1 MAKGKVPTRDELLAF
16 IKESTTPVGKREIAR
31 AFGLKGDQRIE
42 LKELLRDL
50 RDSGDIAADRAK
62 TFKDPK
68 ALTDITV
75 LEIVKVD
82 DDGHLLAVPRRHDE
96 EKDGPPPRIE
106 IDPHTSRGG
115 PAPAVGDR
123 VLASLKRRGKNT
135 YEARIIRRLGSGPRR
150 ILGLYEEP
158 PGRDGLGLVTPTD
171 RKLKQSFDIRPADKN
186 GAVSGDIVWVEGAG
200 GAISRRGRVL
210 ERVGAMS
217 DPRTVS
223 LISIAANDIP
233 VEFPQAAL
241 DEAERARAAPLGHRL
256 DLRQVPLVTIDGEDA
271 RDFDDA
277 VFAEPDPD
285 HAGGW
290 RILVAIADV
299 AWYVRHDHPLDRAAY
314 RRGTS
319 VYFPDRV
326 VPMLPEALSNH
337 WCSLVPQQDRPVLV
351 AEMWIDAAGHL
362 KRHRFHRA
370 MMRSAARLTYTR
382 VQRAHDGSPDAEIA
396 PLMNDVIRPLYGAFR
411 VLLEAREKRGAL
423 DLDLPERKVTLGED
437 GRIAEI
443 GVRERLDSHKL
454 IEEFMVLANVA
465 AAQALEQRHMPCLYR
480 VHDQPD
486 AAKLEGLREFL
497 ASLGIALP
505 LGQRLRPG
513 DLNRVL
519 HQVAGKPVARL
530 VNETMLRSQS
540 QAVYSPDNLGH
551 FGLALARY
559 AHFTSPIR
567 RYPDLIVHRALI
579 SAYGLGEG
587 GLPDADRG
595 RFAEFGEHLSMCERR
610 AVAAERGA
618 MDRYVAAFMAAHVG
632 ASFPGRVTSVTRFGL
647 FAELDATGADGLI
660 PIRSLG
666 QEFFRHDEARQMLIG
681 ERTGETFGLGD
692 RLRLKLVEADIATGG
707 LLFEIVDVIERVERH
722 ALPRSAM
729 RGHKRGGKRDD
740 QRGGHDPR
748 RPVAQRGGRKDKRS
762 RRRG

>member
-16 IKESTTPVGKREIAR
+16 IRDSATPVGKREIAR
-31 AFGLKGDQRIE
+31 AWGLKGDQRIE

-50 RDSGDIAADRAK
+50 RDSGDISADRAK
-62 TFKDPK
+62 TFRDPE
-68 ALTDITV
+68 ALSDVAV
-75 LEIVKVD
+75 LEIVRVD
-82 DDGHLLAVPRRHDE
+82 DDGHLIAVPRRHDE

-106 IDPHTSRGG
+106 IAPQATRGG

-123 VLASLKRRGKNT
+123 VLANLKRRGKA
-135 YEARIIRRLGSGPRR
+135 YEARIIRRLGSGPKK
-150 ILGLYEEP
+150 ILGLYDQP
-158 PGRDGLGLVTPTD
+158 VGGAGMGLVSPTD
-171 RKLKQSFDIRPADKN
+171 RKLRQSFEIRPADKN
-186 GAVSGDIVWVEGAG
+186 SAVPGDIVWIEATG
-200 GAISRRGRVL
+200 GALSRRARVL

-217 DPRTVS
+217 DPRTIS
-223 LISIAANDIP
+223 LIAIAANDIP
-233 VEFPQAAL
+233 VDFPPAAVE
-241 DEAERARAAPLGHRL
+241 EADRAHAAALGHRL
-256 DLRQVPLVTIDGEDA
+256 DLRDTSLVTIDGEDA

-277 VFAEPDPD
+277 VFAEPDP
-285 HAGGW
+285 AQPGGW
-290 RILVAIADV
+290 RLLVAIADV
-299 AWYVRHDHPLDRAAY
+299 AWYVRHDKPLDRAAY

-337 WCSLVPQQDRPVLV
+337 WCSLVPREDRPVLV
-351 AEMWIDAAGHL
+351 AEMSIDAEGHL

-382 VQRAHDGSPDAEIA
+382 VQRAIDGAPDAEIA
-396 PLMNDVIRPLYGAFR
+396 PLMERVIRPLYGAYK
-411 VLLEAREKRGAL
+411 VLLAAREKRGAL
-423 DLDLPERKVTLGED
+423 DLDLPERQVTLGSD

-465 AAQALEQRHMPCLYR
+465 AAQALEQRHAPCLYR

-486 AAKLEGLREFL
+486 PAKLEALREFL
-497 ASLGIALP
+497 ATLGIAMP
-505 LGQRLRPG
+505 AGPRLRPG

-519 HQVAGKPVARL
+519 GAVEGKPVARL
-530 VNETMLRSQS
+530 VNETVLRSQS

-567 RYPDLIVHRALI
+567 RYPDLVVHRALI
-579 SAYGLGEG
+579 AAYGLGEG
-587 GLPDADRG
+587 ALAEADKG
-595 RFAEFGEHLSMCERR
+595 RFVEFGEHLSMCERR

-618 MDRYVAAFMAAHVG
+618 MDRYVAAYMAAHVG
-632 ASFPGRVTSVTRFGL
+632 ATFPGRVTSVTRFGL
-647 FAELDATGADGLI
+647 FASLDGTGADGLI

-666 QEFFRHDEARQMLIG
+666 QEFFRHDEARQILVG
-681 ERTGETFGLGD
+681 ERTGETYGLGD
-692 RLRLKLVEADIATGG
+692 RLRLKLVEADTATAG

-722 ALPRSAM
+722 ALPRGRQHPRSEGRA
-729 RGHKRGGKRDD
+729 
-740 QRGGHDPR
+740 R
-748 RPVAQRGGRKDKRS
+748 RPVAHRGPPRDKRS
-762 RRRG
+762 RRRK

>member
-1 MAKGKVPTRDELLAF
+1 MAKGRVPTRDELLAF
-16 IKESTTPVGKREIAR
+16 IRDSETPIGKREIAR
-31 AFGLKGDQRIE
+31 AYGLKGDQRIE

-50 RDSGDIAADRAK
+50 RDSGEIAADRAK

-75 LEIVKVD
+75 LEIVRVD

-96 EKDGPPPRIE
+96 EQDGPPPRIE
-106 IDPHTSRGG
+106 IVPQSSRGA

-135 YEARIIRRLGSGPRR
+135 YEARIIRRLGSGPKK

-158 PGRDGLGLVTPTD
+158 DGRHGLGLVTPTD
-171 RKLKQSFDIRPADKN
+171 KKLRRVFDVRAADKN
-186 GAVSGDIVWVEGAG
+186 GALPGDIVWIEEAG
-200 GAISRRGRVL
+200 GALARRARVV
-210 ERVGAMS
+210 ERIGPMS

-233 VEFPQAAL
+233 VDFPEAAL
-241 DEAERARAAPLGHRL
+241 EEAEKSRAAPLGDRL
-256 DLRQVPLVTIDGEDA
+256 DLRGVPLVTIDGEDA

-277 VFAEPDPD
+277 VFAEPDPA
-285 HAGGW
+285 HPGGW
-290 RILVAIADV
+290 RLLVAIADV
-299 AWYVRHDHPLDRAAY
+299 AWYVRHDRPLDRAAY

-337 WCSLVPQQDRPVLV
+337 WCSLVPRQDRPVLV
-351 AEMWIDAAGHL
+351 AEMWIDAEGHL
-362 KRHRFHRA
+362 KRHKFHRA
-370 MMRSAARLTYTR
+370 MMRSIARLTYNR
-382 VQRAHDGSPDAEIA
+382 VQTAMDGAPDEEIA
-396 PLMNDVIRPLYGAFR
+396 PLMDEVVRPLYGAFNT
-411 VLLEAREKRGAL
+411 LLAARERRGAL
-423 DLDLPERKVTLGED
+423 DLDLPERQVTLGKD

-443 GVRERLDSHKL
+443 GVRARLDSHKL

-486 AAKLEGLREFL
+486 LAKLESLREFL
-497 ASLGIALP
+497 GTLGVSLPAGP
-505 LGQRLRPG
+505 RLRPG
-513 DLNRVL
+513 DLNGVLQRV
-519 HQVAGKPVARL
+519 AEKPINRL
-530 VNETMLRSQS
+530 VNETVLRSQS

-567 RYPDLIVHRALI
+567 RFPDLIVHRALI
-579 SAYGLGEG
+579 AAFGLGEG
-587 GLPDADRG
+587 GLAEADKG

-618 MDRYVAAFMAAHVG
+618 MDRYVAAYMAAHVG
-632 ASFPGRVTSVTRFGL
+632 AAFSGRVTSVTRFGL
-647 FAELDATGADGLI
+647 FAALDGTGADGLI
-660 PIRSLG
+660 PVRSLG
-666 QEFFRHDEARQMLIG
+666 QEFFRHDEGRQLLIG

-692 RLRLKLVEADIATGG
+692 RLRLKLVEADTATGG
-707 LLFEIVDVIERVERH
+707 LLFEIVEVLERVERH
-722 ALPRSAM
+722 ALPRGSRSPRDAR
-729 RGHKRGGKRDD
+729 RGA
-740 QRGGHDPR
+740 PR
-748 RPVAQRGGRKDKRS
+748 RPVAHGGPPRDKRS
-762 RRRG
+762 RRRK

>member
-1 MAKGKVPTRDELLAF
+1 M
-16 IKESTTPVGKREIAR
+16 
-31 AFGLKGDQRIE
+31 
-42 LKELLRDL
+42 
-50 RDSGDIAADRAK
+50 
-62 TFKDPK
+62 
-68 ALTDITV
+68 
-75 LEIVKVD
+75 
-82 DDGHLLAVPRRHDE
+82 
-96 EKDGPPPRIE
+96 
-106 IDPHTSRGG
+106 
-115 PAPAVGDR
+115 
-123 VLASLKRRGKNT
+123 
-135 YEARIIRRLGSGPRR
+135 
-150 ILGLYEEP
+150 
-158 PGRDGLGLVTPTD
+158 GLVTPTD
-171 RKLKQSFDIRPADKN
+171 RKLRQSFEVRPADRN
-186 GAVSGDIVWVEGAG
+186 GAVPGDIVWIEATG
-200 GAISRRGRVL
+200 GALSRRARVL
-210 ERVGAMS
+210 ERIGPMS

-223 LISIAANDIP
+223 LIAIAANDIP
-233 VEFPQAAL
+233 VEFPKAAL
-241 DEAERARAAPLGHRL
+241 DEAERAKAAPLGHRL
-256 DLRQVPLVTIDGEDA
+256 DLRDVPLVTIDGEDA

-285 HAGGW
+285 HPGGW
-290 RILVAIADV
+290 RLRVAIADV
-299 AWYVRHDHPLDRAAY
+299 AWYVRHEKPLDRAAY

-337 WCSLVPQQDRPVLV
+337 WCSLVPREDRPVLV
-351 AEMWIDAAGHL
+351 AEMSIDAEGHL

-382 VQRAHDGSPDAEIA
+382 VQRAIDGTPDAEIA
-396 PLMNDVIRPLYGAFR
+396 PLMETVIRPLYGAYK
-411 VLLEAREKRGAL
+411 VLLAAREKRGAL
-423 DLDLPERKVTLGED
+423 DLDLPERQVTLGSD

-497 ASLGIALP
+497 GTLGVALP

-567 RYPDLIVHRALI
+567 RFPDLIVHRALI
-579 SAYGLGEG
+579 SAFGLGEG
-587 GLPDADRG
+587 GLPDADKI

-632 ASFPGRVTSVTRFGL
+632 ATFPGRVTSVTRFGL
-647 FAELDATGADGLI
+647 FAALDATGADGLI

-666 QEFFRHDEARQMLIG
+666 QEFFRHDEGRQMLVG

-707 LLFEIVDVIERVERH
+707 LLFEIVDVIERVERQ
-722 ALPRSAM
+722 ALPRGQQ
-729 RGHKRGGKRDD
+729 RGSRRGD
-740 QRGGHDPR
+740 QRGAKSDGRDPR
-748 RPVAQRGGRKDKRS
+748 RPVAQRGAPKDKRS
-762 RRRG
+762 RRRR

>member
-1 MAKGKVPTRDELLAF
+1 MAKGRVPTRDELLAF
-16 IKESTTPVGKREIAR
+16 IRESATPVGKREIAR
-31 AFGLKGDQRIE
+31 AWSLKGDQRIE
-42 LKELLRDL
+42 LKELLREL
-50 RDSGDIAADRAK
+50 RDSGEIAADRAK
-62 TFKDPK
+62 TFRDPA
-68 ALTDITV
+68 ALSDVAV
-75 LEIVKVD
+75 LEIVRVD
-82 DDGHLLAVPRRHDE
+82 NDGHLIAVPRRHDE

-106 IDPHTSRGG
+106 IDPHAVRGG

-123 VLASLKRRGKNT
+123 VLANLKRRGKT
-135 YEARIIRRLGSGPRR
+135 AYEARIIRRLGSGPRKV
-150 ILGLYEEP
+150 LGLYEEP
-158 PGRDGLGLVTPTD
+158 VGGNGMGLVTPTD
-171 RKLKQSFDIRPADKN
+171 RKLKQSFEVRPADRN
-186 GAVSGDIVWVEGAG
+186 DAQPGDIVWVEATG
-200 GAISRRGRVL
+200 GTLSRRARVI
-210 ERVGAMS
+210 ERIGAMS

-223 LISIAANDIP
+223 LIAIAANDIP
-233 VEFPQAAL
+233 VEFPPAAAE
-241 DEAERARAAPLGHRL
+241 EAERAHAAPMGHRL
-256 DLRQVPLVTIDGEDA
+256 DLRDTPLVTIDGEDA

-277 VFAEPDPD
+277 VFAEPDPE
-285 HAGGW
+285 HPGGW
-290 RILVAIADV
+290 RLLVAIADV
-299 AWYVRHDHPLDRAAY
+299 AWYVRHDKPLDRAAY

-351 AEMWIDAAGHL
+351 AEMWIDAQGHL
-362 KRHRFHRA
+362 KRHRFDRA

-382 VQRAHDGSPDAEIA
+382 VQRAQDGMPDAEIA
-396 PLMNDVIRPLYGAFR
+396 PLMQSVIRPLYSAYK
-411 VLLEAREKRGAL
+411 VLLEARDKRGAL
-423 DLDLPERKVTLGED
+423 DLDLPERQVRLGDD

-465 AAQALEQRHMPCLYR
+465 AAQALEQRQRPCLYR

-486 AAKLEGLREFL
+486 AAKIEGLREFL
-497 ASLGIALP
+497 GTLGISLP
-505 LGQRLRPG
+505 AGPRLRPA

-519 HQVAGKPVARL
+519 HEVAGKPVARL

-567 RYPDLIVHRALI
+567 RFPDLIVHRALI
-579 SAYGLGEG
+579 AAYGLGEG
-587 GLPDADRG
+587 GLSDADKG

-618 MDRYVAAFMAAHVG
+618 MDRYVAAYMAAHVG
-632 ASFPGRVTSVTRFGL
+632 ATFPGRVTSVTRFGL

-666 QEFFRHDEARQMLIG
+666 QEFFRHDEGRQVLIG
-681 ERTGETFGLGD
+681 ERTGEIYGLGD
-692 RLRLKLVEADIATGG
+692 RLRLKLVEADMATGG
-707 LLFEIVDVIERVERH
+707 LLFEIVEVIERLERH
-722 ALPRSAM
+722 ALPPAGRRGVRS
-729 RGHKRGGKRDD
+729 
-740 QRGGHDPR
+740 PR
-748 RPVAQRGGRKDKRS
+748 RPVAHHRAPRDKPS
-762 RRRG
+762 RRRR